1 MTLFKSI
8 IAASAITLAAI
19 GAAASAEAHAHLLS
33 AVPEENKMAMPP
45 PKELILKFSE
55 ELNIKFTSVEII
67 GPDKKPV
74 EIASQ
79 ALDPKDEK
87 VLEVELKA
95 PLGDGKYKV
104 NWKAFSQ
111 DGHKTNGSYFID
123 SMN

>member
-1 MTLFKSI
+1 MKHLSMPAFAVLLTL
-8 IAASAITLAAI
+8 ASAS
-19 GAAASAEAHAHLLS
+19 SALAHAHLLS
-33 AVPEENKMAMPP
+33 AIPAENKMAMPP

-55 ELNIKFTSVEII
+55 ELNIKFTSVQII

-87 VLEVELKA
+87 VLDVELKA
-95 PLGDGKYKV
+95 PLGDGKYTV
-104 NWKAFSQ
+104 IWKAFSQ
-111 DGHKTNGSYFID
+111 DGHKTNGSYTID